1 MPEKIPLSVSSDANT
16 IDLRPGAV
24 KIQREYRDGRIA
36 SEIVQV
42 GPGTDYPTSKDLNR
56 LSSRA
61 IEPGSGI
68 RRMTVEDLS

>member
-16 IDLRPGAV
+16 IDLRPGVVRITTEHA
-24 KIQREYRDGRIA
+24 DGRIE

-42 GPGTDYPTSKDLNR
+42 GPGKRFPTSKALNR

-61 IEPGSGI
+61 VRPGSGI
-68 RRMTVEDLS
+68 RRMTVEDPS